1 MAQGLPEGFVLDQPA
16 APQGPIMGAPRAKS
30 EDKPKD
36 PPSGYRW
43 SANGG
48 LEPIPGGPADPN
60 TKPGGTEKPS
70 QVPAASEKEARG
82 QVGIFTTIDSS
93 VNSFQDDYGGNPI
106 GGLENWVQARSPI
119 EVGTPGQ
126 QQWWAAFR
134 STDNQI
140 RNDLF
145 GSALTAS
152 EKAAYE
158 ETTISPGMR
167 PDVIRQNITR
177 RRDIIRNALAR
188 QRDFMIKNGYRP
200 EAVDAIFAPI
210 LQKQE
215 ALAATAETDK
225 RDDAP
230 PSLNGAIPPVGPNAG
245 RDGVATPG
253 GGEGDGTSLVKTG
266 QEFAQRDNPALAGV
280 RAEYKRRLGAGQS
293 ADDIIAWA
301 ESAGIDPSTF
311 PSIRAQVED
320 YKRTRRPLSD
330 YDTSQ
335 LDDQLVPLSA
345 ADQAL
350 NRVSQSPV
358 GAFGIAAGDAASM
371 GTLDNI
377 IGATGGNAE
386 RARLAMDQVAQ
397 NNPVASTLGTIAG
410 GAAMATGIEGAL
422 GLTGRLGSGLAR
434 SLTADTLYGAG
445 TGAGM
450 TDYGEGGKPA
460 TVADRVLGSGKGA
473 AAGLIGSYTGNKI
486 AGGLSAMARGV
497 TDPSVRALNA
507 EGVPMTLGQTFGQ
520 SGKIG
525 EIIKNTEDRLSGIPV
540 VGDIIN
546 ARRMEGLEK
555 WNSKRFDEALKP
567 IGASVGDK
575 VGEEAVAEAQS
586 LVSKAYSDALS
597 GKAVLPDADFATDMS
612 GALTKAARIPRAGEE
627 VMTSI
632 VEILK
637 PYDNMPNLSGEAMQT
652 IVQELRQLKAGY
664 VNDPLKKRIGSAI
677 DDAEEAI
684 FGMFKRQAPEVVP
697 AYNKANAAFRRLSI
711 LQDAVLKGKNTGGV
725 FSPAQLGMT
734 DVANTVKYQ
743 GRGAAARG
751 DRPFFDSQRA
761 AQDVLPSK
769 VPDSGTAGRVIIP
782 ALAIGGGATSDATGT
797 TSGTGLTIGAIMAA
811 AYSRAGQRLLTKTGK
826 GMSGRTGRILES
838 DKTRRAITAAGASGA
853 VAALPNQR

>member
-1 MAQGLPEGFVLDQPA
+1 MATQEQNWWEAYPEANAPAPKANAPLPSPPKTES
-16 APQGPIMGAPRAKS
+16 PQN
-30 EDKPKD
+30 

-43 SANGG
+43 SANGN
-48 LEPIPGGPADPN
+48 LEPIPGGPAVPKPKETGDKPDAKN
-60 TKPGGTEKPS
+60 TAKIATMNSIVDQINRVQELYNKGIKNEDITNLFGLLDSVGP
-70 QVPAASEKEARG
+70 EAGRFDTAG
-82 QVGIFTTIDSS
+82 QGMAD
-93 VNSFQDDYGGNPI
+93 Q
-106 GGLENWVQARSPI
+106 GL
-119 EVGTPGQ
+119 
-126 QQWWAAFR
+126 AAFR
-134 STDNQI
+134 VPGQGAQSDMEARQFAQANTPQSGNWDAAI
-140 RNDLF
+140 E
-145 GSALTAS
+145 
-152 EKAAYE
+152 EK
-158 ETTISPGMR
+158 M
-167 PDVIRQNITR
+167 NNLR
-177 RRDIIRNALAR
+177 RR
-188 QRDFMIKNGYRP
+188 
-200 EAVDAIFAPI
+200 VDANRAAMGLPPANWTG
-210 LQKQE
+210 LDE
-215 ALAATAETDK
+215 AQSSQK

-230 PSLNGAIPPVGPNAG
+230 PALSGNTPPTAESTVPPVGPNAG

-266 QEFAQRDNPALAGV
+266 QEFTQRDNPALAGV

-422 GLTGRLGSGLAR
+422 GLTGRLGSGIAR

-743 GRGAAARG
+743 GKGAAARG

-797 TSGTGLTIGAIMAA
+797 TNGTGLTIGAIMAA